1 MLASLTNNLHES
13 NNQSYR
19 VLQSKPTSMTCNC
32 HEYCLRCSR
41 AVQVLLVSHTSV
53 SQMYQ
58 RCRAEPL
65 GIIGGAWSGAFVFCV
80 EKGRLFERS
89 EFLPFSKKWRQS
101 SPGGSALD
109 FFFWYLFFCIKAKEK
124 YIHYLRSNRTSSTYR
139 IHKKVFSHRSFR
151 LLRTVATV
159 LHGVIVTLEIY
170 VKLFLC
176 LFVRYVH
183 RCVA

>member
-58 RCRAEPL
+58 RCRAQPL
-65 GIIGGAWSGAFVFCV
+65 GLIGGAWSGAFVFCV

-89 EFLPFSKKWRQS
+89 EFLPFSRRKHRS
-101 SPGGSALD
+101 SRKNAALILSFW
-109 FFFWYLFFCIKAKEK
+109 FFFFLERKRTGKPRPQRKRGRKRKSFYD
-124 YIHYLRSNRTSSTYR
+124 RSGLSFGY
-139 IHKKVFSHRSFR
+139 FSF
-151 LLRTVATV
+151 
-159 LHGVIVTLEIY
+159 
-170 VKLFLC
+170 
-176 LFVRYVH
+176 
-183 RCVA
+183 